1 MSNINLPEQFKTR
14 MKEYLEVSYEAFI
27 ASYETSE
34 VKGIR
39 LSSFFRGD
47 GPFAM
52 ESLPLS
58 VESVNGQLE
67 SGAKWQ
73 KVVWCD
79 NGYFLNADDF
89 NEKVKA
95 CSHQNDED
103 CVHVTGKDALVLEDH
118 LVAEEGELDRLPVD
132 S

>member
-47 GPFAM
+47 GPFEM

-58 VESVNGQLE
+58 VESVEGQNE
-67 SGAKWQ
+67 SGANWQ
-73 KVVWCD
+73 KVV
-79 NGYFLNADDF
+79 
-89 NEKVKA
+89 
-95 CSHQNDED
+95 
-103 CVHVTGKDALVLEDH
+103 
-118 LVAEEGELDRLPVD
+118 
-132 S
+132 